1 MREVKE
7 VDIYVDG
14 EKIIEGLT
22 LNYEA
27 FDMDSEEPQR
37 ITALAFLPSDEY
49 YTQEKILVIDFRDG
63 IFAKAR
69 IFESVRLG
77 DEYQSEMAVIDAGY
91 SLAEM
96 A

>member
-14 EKIIEGLT
+14 EKVLENLT

-27 FDMDSEEPQR
+27 FDMESKEPQR
-37 ITALAFLPSDEY
+37 ITVTAFLPHDDY
-49 YTQEKILVIDFRDG
+49 YTQEKPLVIDFKDG
-63 IFAKAR
+63 IFARAK
-69 IFESVRLG
+69 IYESMRLG
-77 DEYQSEMAVIDAGY
+77 DEYQTDMVVVDAGY

-96 A
+96 S